1 MKKKDLKIDT
11 GKNSVPKNK
20 NQSKDNDNN
29 NSENQ
34 AKSKKKIFIEK
45 FNIQKEL
52 LNRDDIKSILNEL
65 NPGTEENIQQ
75 QSDIIFEKLDR
86 YNLGFV
92 KTDDLIKNLLS
103 GNENKDNDEE
113 LADFYN
119 KLNNILKTKSEEIM
133 YRLKKLQ
140 NKEWIKK
147 SPELSSKLKKVI
159 VEITTQQLSDVILD
173 DENIKKKQKDDVSF
187 LMKYS
192 QIEEHKQKAKDFQ
205 VYRRQS
211 KKYSSYLEMNNLNL
225 LNSNEEILIN
235 DSLSTMISPSIIAKL
250 SEEMEKI
257 TSCDFDIFEINNLLG
272 KKTSVYLASEIL
284 GRLSLVDN
292 GGVPQNILTDFIK
305 EIVKYYD
312 RNKAIYHN
320 DLHAGDVMQTVYTI
334 FIKGNMKEKMK
345 LSELDIFSILVAALC
360 HDFKHPGTNNAYN
373 INARTKY
380 AMRYNDL
387 HVLENYHIS
396 QTFKVLS
403 NKKYNI
409 FQNFSPEEYRISR
422 RRMIDAV
429 ISTDMAKH
437 TKVLTAAK
445 TKSELYDIVKGS
457 NFTKIFED
465 IPDDDKNNKQLIEL
479 YNRQQCLLNMIV
491 HSSDISNP
499 AKPDKVSQQWT
510 KRVYDEFFVQGD
522 MEKEKKLPISNF
534 CDRNTTNINKAMIGF
549 ISFVV
554 GPTINC
560 LVNLIP
566 EVSDYKD
573 YCESNLRKH
582 QRGAKEDDKLLILAK
597 KKKEQ
602 EEKKNNNKQ

>member
-1 MKKKDLKIDT
+1 MKKKDLKIET
-11 GKNSVPKNK
+11 GKNATSQNK
-20 NQSKDNDNN
+20 MQSNES
-29 NSENQ
+29 NSENK

-65 NPGTEENIQQ
+65 NPGSEENIQQ
-75 QSDIIFEKLDR
+75 QSDIIFEKLDT

-92 KTDDLIKNLLS
+92 KTDDLIKSLIS

-113 LADFYN
+113 LANFYT

-133 YRLKKLQ
+133 FRLKKLQ
-140 NKEWIKK
+140 TKQWIKK
-147 SPELSSKLKKVI
+147 NPELSSKLKKVI
-159 VEITTQQLSDVILD
+159 VEITTQQLSDIILD

-192 QIEEHKQKAKDFQ
+192 QIEDHKQKAKDLQ

-225 LNSNEEILIN
+225 MNSSEEILMN
-235 DSLSTMISPSIIAKL
+235 NTLSTMISPSIIAML
-250 SEEMEKI
+250 NDQIEKI
-257 TSCDFDIFEINNLLG
+257 SSCDFDIFELNKFLG

-284 GRLSLVDN
+284 GHLSIVDN
-292 GGVPQNILTDFIK
+292 GSVPQNILSDFIK
-305 EIVKYYD
+305 EIIAHYD

-334 FIKGNMKEKMK
+334 FVKGNLGIKMK

-409 FQNFSPEEYRISR
+409 FQNLSPEEYRISR

-437 TKVLTAAK
+437 TKVITAAK
-445 TKSELYDIVKGS
+445 TKTELYDIIKGK

-465 IPDDDKNNKQLIEL
+465 IPDDDSKNNKQLIEL

-491 HSSDISNP
+491 HTSDISNP
-499 AKPDKVSQQWT
+499 AKPDKISQQWT
-510 KRVYDEFFVQGD
+510 QKVYDEFFVQGD
-522 MEKEKKLPISNF
+522 MEKENKLPVSNF
-534 CDRNTTNINKAMIGF
+534 CDRNTTNVNKAMIGF

-597 KKKEQ
+597 KKKAD
-602 EEKKNNNKQ
+602 EEKKNNNK

>member
-1 MKKKDLKIDT
+1 MKKKDLKIET
-11 GKNSVPKNK
+11 GKNATSQNK
-20 NQSKDNDNN
+20 MQSNES
-29 NSENQ
+29 NSENK

-65 NPGTEENIQQ
+65 NPGSEENIQQ
-75 QSDIIFEKLDR
+75 QSDIIFEKLDT

-92 KTDDLIKNLLS
+92 KTDDLIKSLIS

-113 LADFYN
+113 LANFYT

-133 YRLKKLQ
+133 FRLKKLQ
-140 NKEWIKK
+140 TKQWIKK
-147 SPELSSKLKKVI
+147 NPELSSKLKKVI
-159 VEITTQQLSDVILD
+159 VEITTQQLSDIILD
-173 DENIKKKQKDDVSF
+173 DENNKKKQKDDVSF

-192 QIEEHKQKAKDFQ
+192 QIEDHKQKAKDLQ

-225 LNSNEEILIN
+225 MNSSEEILMN
-235 DSLSTMISPSIIAKL
+235 NTLSTMISPSIIAML
-250 SEEMEKI
+250 NDQIEKI
-257 TSCDFDIFEINNLLG
+257 SSCDFDIFELNKFLG

-284 GRLSLVDN
+284 GHLSIVDN
-292 GGVPQNILTDFIK
+292 GSVPQNILSDFIK
-305 EIVKYYD
+305 EIIAHYD

-334 FIKGNMKEKMK
+334 FVKGNLGIKMK

-409 FQNFSPEEYRISR
+409 FQNLSPEEYRISR

-437 TKVLTAAK
+437 TKVITAAK
-445 TKSELYDIVKGS
+445 TKTELYDIIKGK

-465 IPDDDKNNKQLIEL
+465 IPDDDSKNNKQLIEL

-491 HSSDISNP
+491 HTSDISNP
-499 AKPDKVSQQWT
+499 AKPDKISQQWT
-510 KRVYDEFFVQGD
+510 QKVYDEFFVQGD
-522 MEKEKKLPISNF
+522 MEKENKLPVSNF
-534 CDRNTTNINKAMIGF
+534 CDRNTTNVNKAMIGF

-597 KKKEQ
+597 KKKAD
-602 EEKKNNNKQ
+602 EEKKNNNK

>member
-1 MKKKDLKIDT
+1 MRKKDLKIET
-11 GKNSVPKNK
+11 GKNAISQNK
-20 NQSKDNDNN
+20 IQSNENN
-29 NSENQ
+29 AEN
-34 AKSKKKIFIEK
+34 KEKLKKKIFIEK

-75 QSDIIFEKLDR
+75 QSDIIFEKLDT

-92 KTDDLIKNLLS
+92 KTDDLIKSLIS

-113 LADFYN
+113 LSNFYK
-119 KLNNILKTKSEEIM
+119 KLNDILKTKSEEIM

-140 NKEWIKK
+140 TKQWVKK
-147 SPELSSKLKKVI
+147 NPELSSKLKKVI
-159 VEITTQQLSDVILD
+159 VEITTQQLSDIILD

-192 QIEEHKQKAKDFQ
+192 QIEDHKQKAKDLQ

-211 KKYSSYLEMNNLNL
+211 KKYSSYLEMNNINL
-225 LNSNEEILIN
+225 MNSSEEILMN
-235 DSLSTMISPSIIAKL
+235 NTLSTMISPSIIAIL
-250 SEEMEKI
+250 NDQMDKI
-257 TSCDFDIFEINNLLG
+257 ASCDFDIFELNKFLG

-284 GRLSLVDN
+284 GRLSIVDN
-292 GGVPQNILTDFIK
+292 GSVPQNILSDFIK
-305 EIVKYYD
+305 EIIAHYD

-334 FIKGNMKEKMK
+334 FVKGNLGVKMK
-345 LSELDIFSILVAALC
+345 LDELDIFSILVAALC

-409 FQNFSPEEYRISR
+409 FQNLSPEEYRISR

-437 TKVLTAAK
+437 TKVVTAAK
-445 TKSELYDIVKGS
+445 TKTELYDIIKGK

-465 IPDDDKNNKQLIEL
+465 IPDDDSKNNKQLIEL

-491 HSSDISNP
+491 HTSDISNP
-499 AKPDKVSQQWT
+499 AKPDKISQQWT
-510 KRVYDEFFVQGD
+510 QRVYDEFFVQGD
-522 MEKEKKLPISNF
+522 LEKENKLPVSNF
-534 CDRNTTNINKAMIGF
+534 CDRNTTNVNKAMIGF

-597 KKKEQ
+597 KKKEE
-602 EEKKNNNKQ
+602 EEKKNNNK

>member
-1 MKKKDLKIDT
+1 MKKKEALKNNI
-11 GKNSVPKNK
+11 SKNK
-20 NQSKDNDNN
+20 PKSKEKH
-29 NSENQ
+29 SENQ
-34 AKSKKKIFIEK
+34 AKSKKRIFIEK

-65 NPGTEENIQQ
+65 NQGAEQNIQK
-75 QSDIIFEKLDR
+75 QSDIIFEKLDT

-92 KTDDLIKNLLS
+92 KTDDLIKSLIS
-103 GNENKDNDEE
+103 GYENKDADEE
-113 LADFYN
+113 LMDFYT

-133 YRLKKLQ
+133 YKLKKLQ
-140 NKEWIKK
+140 SRQWVKNN
-147 SPELSSKLKKVI
+147 PDLNSKLKKVI
-159 VEITTQQLSDVILD
+159 VDITTKQLSDVILD

-192 QIEEHKQKAKDFQ
+192 QIEEHKQKAQDLQ

-211 KKYSSYLEMNNLNL
+211 KKYSNYLELNNLNL
-225 LNSNEEILIN
+225 MNSSEEIIVN
-235 DSLSTMISPSIIAKL
+235 NNLSTMISPSIIAKL
-250 SEEMEKI
+250 NEQMEKI
-257 TSCDFDIFEINNLLG
+257 SSCDFDIFELDNLLG
-272 KKTSVYLASEIL
+272 KKTSVYLSSEIL

-292 GGVPQNILTDFIK
+292 GDVPQNILSNFIK
-305 EIVKYYD
+305 EIVAHYD

-334 FIKGNMKEKMK
+334 FVKGNLGFKMK
-345 LSELDIFSILVAALC
+345 LSELEFFSILIAALC
-360 HDFKHPGTNNAYN
+360 HDYKHPGTNNAYN

-387 HVLENYHIS
+387 HVLESYHIS

-403 NKKYNI
+403 NPKFNI

-437 TKVLTAAK
+437 TKVITAAK
-445 TKSELYDIVKGS
+445 NKSELYDIVKGN

-465 IPDDDKNNKQLIEL
+465 ISDDDSKNNKQLLDL
-479 YNRQQCLLNMIV
+479 YNRQQCLLNMVV
-491 HSSDISNP
+491 HTSDISNP
-499 AKPDKVSQQWT
+499 AKPDKVSSQWT
-510 KRVYDEFFVQGD
+510 QRVYDEFFVQGD
-522 MEKEKKLPISNF
+522 MEKEQKLPISNF
-534 CDRNTTNINKAMIGF
+534 CDRNTTNMNKAMIGF

-566 EVSDYKD
+566 EVIDYKN

-582 QRGAKEDDKLLILAK
+582 QRGAKEDDKLLILNK
-597 KKKEQ
+597 KKKEE
-602 EEKKNNNKQ
+602 EEKKNNKQ

>member
-1 MKKKDLKIDT
+1 MKKKNLKIET
-11 GKNSVPKNK
+11 TKNPATTNPI
-20 NQSKDNDNN
+20 SKEEQ
-29 NSENQ
+29 SENQ
-34 AKSKKKIFIEK
+34 AKSKKRIFIEK

-65 NPGTEENIQQ
+65 NPGTAENIQQ
-75 QSDIIFEKLDR
+75 QSDIIFEKLDTN
-86 YNLGFV
+86 NLGFV
-92 KTDDLIKNLLS
+92 KTDDLIKSLIS
-103 GNENKDNDEE
+103 GNENKDADEDLVE
-113 LADFYN
+113 FYK

-133 YRLKKLQ
+133 FRLKKLQ
-140 NKEWIKK
+140 TK
-147 SPELSSKLKKVI
+147 SWVKNSPDLSSKLKKVI
-159 VEITTQQLSDVILD
+159 LEITTQQLSDVILD
-173 DENIKKKQKDDVSF
+173 DENIKKKQKEDVSF

-192 QIEEHKQKAKDFQ
+192 QIETHKQKAQDLQ
-205 VYRRQS
+205 VYRGQS
-211 KKYSSYLEMNNLNL
+211 KKYSLNNNKGLVNASEEVLMNNT
-225 LNSNEEILIN
+225 
-235 DSLSTMISPSIIAKL
+235 LSTMISPSIIARL
-250 SEEMEKI
+250 SDQMEKMA
-257 TSCDFDIFEINNLLG
+257 SCDFDIFELNTFLG
-272 KKTSVYLASEIL
+272 KKTSIYLASEIL

-292 GGVPQNILTDFIK
+292 GNVPQNILSDFIK
-305 EIVKYYD
+305 EIVTHYD

-334 FIKGNMKEKMK
+334 LVKGNLGIKMK

-387 HVLENYHIS
+387 HVLESYHIS
-396 QTFKVLS
+396 QTFKVLG
-403 NKKYNI
+403 KKQFNI
-409 FQNFSPEEYRISR
+409 FQNFTPEEYRISR

-445 TKSELYDIVKGS
+445 TKSELYDIVKGK
-457 NFTKIFED
+457 NFTKIYED
-465 IPDDDKNNKQLIEL
+465 IPDDSKNNKQLLEL
-479 YNRQQCLLNMIV
+479 YNRQQCLLNMII
-491 HSSDISNP
+491 HTSDISNP
-499 AKPDKVSQQWT
+499 AKPDKISGKWT
-510 KRVYDEFFVQGD
+510 QRVYDEFFVQGD
-522 MEKEKKLPISNF
+522 MEKEKKLPVSNF
-534 CDRNTTNINKAMIGF
+534 CDRHTTNVNKAMIGF

-582 QRGAKEDDKLLILAK
+582 QRGAKEDDKLLILEK
-597 KKKEQ
+597 KKKE
-602 EEKKNNNKQ
+602 EEKKNNKQ

>member
-1 MKKKDLKIDT
+1 MKKKKDLKIET
-11 GKNSVPKNK
+11 TKNPSLTNQ
-20 NQSKDNDNN
+20 QSKEN

-65 NPGTEENIQQ
+65 NPGTAENIQQ
-75 QSDIIFEKLDR
+75 QSDIIFEKLDKN
-86 YNLGFV
+86 NLGFV
-92 KTDDLIKNLLS
+92 KTDDLMKSLIS
-103 GNENKDNDEE
+103 GNENKDADEE
-113 LADFYN
+113 LVEFYK

-133 YRLKKLQ
+133 FRLKKLQ
-140 NKEWIKK
+140 TRSWVKNN
-147 SPELSSKLKKVI
+147 PELSSKLKKVI
-159 VEITTQQLSDVILD
+159 LEITTQQLSDVILD
-173 DENIKKKQKDDVSF
+173 DENIKKKQKEDVSF

-192 QIEEHKQKAKDFQ
+192 QIETHKQKAEDLQ
-205 VYRRQS
+205 AYRRQS
-211 KKYSSYLEMNNLNL
+211 KKYSSYIEMNNNMNL
-225 LNSNEEILIN
+225 VNSSDEVLMNN
-235 DSLSTMISPSIIAKL
+235 TLSTMISPSIIARL
-250 SEEMEKI
+250 NDQMEKI
-257 TSCDFDIFEINNLLG
+257 SSCDFDIFELNALLG
-272 KKTSVYLASEIL
+272 KKTSIYLASEIL
-284 GRLSLVDN
+284 GHLSLVDN
-292 GGVPQNILTDFIK
+292 GDVPQNILSDFIK
-305 EIVKYYD
+305 EIIAHYD

-334 FIKGNMKEKMK
+334 FVRGNIGFKMK

-387 HVLENYHIS
+387 HVLESYHIA

-403 NKKYNI
+403 KKEFNI

-445 TKSELYDIVKGS
+445 TKSELYDIVNGN
-457 NFTKIFED
+457 NFTKIFDD
-465 IPDDDKNNKQLIEL
+465 IPDDSKNNKQLLEL

-491 HSSDISNP
+491 HTSDISNP
-499 AKPDKVSQQWT
+499 AKPDKVSAQWT
-510 KRVYDEFFVQGD
+510 QRVYDEFFVQGD
-522 MEKEKKLPISNF
+522 MEKEKNLPVSNF
-534 CDRNTTNINKAMIGF
+534 CDRNTTNVNKAMIGF

-566 EVSDYKD
+566 EVKDYKD

-582 QRGAKEDDKLLILAK
+582 QRGAKEDDKLLILSK
-597 KKKEQ
+597 KKKE
-602 EEKKNNNKQ
+602 EEKKNNKQ

>member
-1 MKKKDLKIDT
+1 MKKKDLKIET
-11 GKNSVPKNK
+11 GKNATSQNK
-20 NQSKDNDNN
+20 MQSNES
-29 NSENQ
+29 NSENK

-65 NPGTEENIQQ
+65 NPVSEENIQQ
-75 QSDIIFEKLDR
+75 QSDIIFEKLDT

-92 KTDDLIKNLLS
+92 KTDDLIKSLIS

-113 LADFYN
+113 LANFYT

-133 YRLKKLQ
+133 FRLKKLQ
-140 NKEWIKK
+140 TKQWIKK
-147 SPELSSKLKKVI
+147 NPELSSKLKKVI
-159 VEITTQQLSDVILD
+159 VEITTQQLSDIILD

-192 QIEEHKQKAKDFQ
+192 QIEDHKQKAKDLQ

-225 LNSNEEILIN
+225 MNSSEEILMN
-235 DSLSTMISPSIIAKL
+235 NTLSTMISPSIIAML
-250 SEEMEKI
+250 NDQIEKI
-257 TSCDFDIFEINNLLG
+257 SSCDFDIFELNKFLG

-284 GRLSLVDN
+284 GHLSIVDN
-292 GGVPQNILTDFIK
+292 GSVPQNILSDFIK
-305 EIVKYYD
+305 EIIAHYD

-334 FIKGNMKEKMK
+334 FVKGNLGIKMK

-409 FQNFSPEEYRISR
+409 FQNLSPEEYRISR

-437 TKVLTAAK
+437 TKVITAAK
-445 TKSELYDIVKGS
+445 TKTELYDIIKGK

-465 IPDDDKNNKQLIEL
+465 IPDDDSKNNKQLIEL

-491 HSSDISNP
+491 HTSDISNP
-499 AKPDKVSQQWT
+499 AKPDKISQQWT
-510 KRVYDEFFVQGD
+510 QKVYDEFFVQGD
-522 MEKEKKLPISNF
+522 MEKENKLPVSNF
-534 CDRNTTNINKAMIGF
+534 CDRNTTNVNKAMIGF

-597 KKKEQ
+597 KKKAD
-602 EEKKNNNKQ
+602 EEKKNNNK

>member
-1 MKKKDLKIDT
+1 MKKKDLKIET
-11 GKNSVPKNK
+11 GKNATSQNK
-20 NQSKDNDNN
+20 MQSNES
-29 NSENQ
+29 NSENK

-65 NPGTEENIQQ
+65 NPGSEENIQQ
-75 QSDIIFEKLDR
+75 QSDIIFEKLDT

-92 KTDDLIKNLLS
+92 KTDDLIKSLIS

-113 LADFYN
+113 LANFYT

-133 YRLKKLQ
+133 FRLKKLQ
-140 NKEWIKK
+140 TKQWIKK
-147 SPELSSKLKKVI
+147 NPELSSKLKKVI
-159 VEITTQQLSDVILD
+159 VEITTQQLSDIILD

-192 QIEEHKQKAKDFQ
+192 QIEDHKQKAKDLQ

-225 LNSNEEILIN
+225 MNPSEEILMN
-235 DSLSTMISPSIIAKL
+235 NTLSTMISPSIIAML
-250 SEEMEKI
+250 NDQIEKI
-257 TSCDFDIFEINNLLG
+257 SSCDFDIFELNKFLG

-284 GRLSLVDN
+284 GHLSIVDN
-292 GGVPQNILTDFIK
+292 GSVPQNILSDFIK
-305 EIVKYYD
+305 EIIAHYD

-334 FIKGNMKEKMK
+334 FVKGNLGIKMK

-409 FQNFSPEEYRISR
+409 FQNLSPEEYRISR

-437 TKVLTAAK
+437 TKVITAAK
-445 TKSELYDIVKGS
+445 TKTELYDIIKGK

-465 IPDDDKNNKQLIEL
+465 IPDDDSKNNKQLIEL

-491 HSSDISNP
+491 HTSDISNP
-499 AKPDKVSQQWT
+499 AKPDKISQQWT
-510 KRVYDEFFVQGD
+510 QKVYDEFFVQGD
-522 MEKEKKLPISNF
+522 MEKENKLPVSNF
-534 CDRNTTNINKAMIGF
+534 CDRNTTNVNKAMIGF

-597 KKKEQ
+597 KKKAD
-602 EEKKNNNKQ
+602 EEKKNNNK

>member
-1 MKKKDLKIDT
+1 MKKKDLKIET
-11 GKNSVPKNK
+11 GKNAIPQNR
-20 NQSKDNDNN
+20 NELNEN
-29 NSENQ
+29 NSEDK

-52 LNRDDIKSILNEL
+52 LNRDDIKSILKEL

-75 QSDIIFEKLDR
+75 QSDIIFEKLDT

-92 KTDDLIKNLLS
+92 KTDDLIKSLIS

-113 LADFYN
+113 LTNFY
-119 KLNNILKTKSEEIM
+119 KQLNDILKTKSEEIM

-140 NKEWIKK
+140 TKQWIKK
-147 SPELSSKLKKVI
+147 NPELSSKLKKVI
-159 VEITTQQLSDVILD
+159 VEITTQQLSDIILD

-192 QIEEHKQKAKDFQ
+192 QIEDHTQKEKDLQ
-205 VYRRQS
+205 AYRRQS
-211 KKYSSYLEMNNLNL
+211 KKYSSYLEMNNLNEM
-225 LNSNEEILIN
+225 NSSEEILMN
-235 DSLSTMISPSIIAKL
+235 NTLSTMISPSIIAML
-250 SEEMEKI
+250 NEQMEKI
-257 TSCDFDIFEINNLLG
+257 VSCDFDIFELNKFLS

-284 GRLSLVDN
+284 GRLSIVDN
-292 GGVPQNILTDFIK
+292 GCVPQNILSDFIK
-305 EIVKYYD
+305 EIVSHYD
-312 RNKAIYHN
+312 RNRAIYHN

-334 FIKGNMKEKMK
+334 FVRGNLGIKMK

-396 QTFKVLS
+396 QTFKILS
-403 NKKYNI
+403 NKNFNI
-409 FQNFSPEEYRISR
+409 FQNLSPEEYRISR

-437 TKVLTAAK
+437 TKVVSAAK
-445 TKSELYDIVKGS
+445 TKTELYEVVKGR

-465 IPDDDKNNKQLIEL
+465 IPDDDSKNNKQLIEL

-491 HSSDISNP
+491 HTSDISNP

-510 KRVYDEFFVQGD
+510 QKVYDEFFVQGD
-522 MEKEKKLPISNF
+522 LEKENKLPVSNF

-597 KKKEQ
+597 KKKEE
-602 EEKKNNNKQ
+602 EEKKNNNK

>member
-1 MKKKDLKIDT
+1 MK
-11 GKNSVPKNK
+11 GKESINNNIPKNP
-20 NQSKDNDNN
+20 SKLKETQ
-29 NSENQ
+29 SENQ
-34 AKSKKKIFIEK
+34 AKSKKKMFIEK

-52 LNRDDIKSILNEL
+52 LNRDDIRSILNEL
-65 NPGTEENIQQ
+65 NLGTEENIQK
-75 QSDIIFEKLDR
+75 QSDTIFEKLDT

-92 KTDDLIKNLLS
+92 KTDDLIKSLIS
-103 GNENKDNDEE
+103 GYENKDEDEE
-113 LADFYN
+113 LMDFYK
-119 KLNNILKTKSEEIM
+119 KLNDILKTKSEEIM
-133 YRLKKLQ
+133 FKLKKLQ
-140 NKEWIKK
+140 TREWIKNNRD
-147 SPELSSKLKKVI
+147 LSSKLKTVI
-159 VEITTQQLSDVILD
+159 VEIATKQLSDVILED

-192 QIEEHKQKAKDFQ
+192 QIEDHKQKAKDLQ

-211 KKYSSYLEMNNLNL
+211 KKYSNYLDFNNINLMN
-225 LNSNEEILIN
+225 SSEELIIN
-235 DSLSTMISPSIIAKL
+235 NSLSTMISPSIIAKL
-250 SEEMEKI
+250 SDQMEKI
-257 TSCDFDIFEINNLLG
+257 SSCDFDIFELNRLLG
-272 KKTSVYLASEIL
+272 KKTSIYLSSEIL

-292 GGVPQNILTDFIK
+292 GDVPQNILSDFIK
-305 EIVKYYD
+305 EIIAHYD

-334 FIKGNMKEKMK
+334 FVKGNLMVKMK
-345 LSELDIFSILVAALC
+345 LGELDLFSILIAALC
-360 HDFKHPGTNNAYN
+360 HDYKHPGTNNAYN

-387 HVLENYHIS
+387 HVLENYHIA
-396 QTFKVLS
+396 QTFKLLG
-403 NKKYNI
+403 NKKFNI

-437 TKVLTAAK
+437 TKVVTAAK
-445 TKSELYDIVKGS
+445 TKTELYDIIKGN

-465 IPDDDKNNKQLIEL
+465 IPEEDSKNNKELIDL

-491 HSSDISNP
+491 HTSDISNP

-510 KRVYDEFFVQGD
+510 QRVYDEFFVQGD
-522 MEKEKKLPISNF
+522 AEKEQKLPISNF
-534 CDRNTTNINKAMIGF
+534 CDRNTTNVNKAMIGF

-566 EVSDYKD
+566 EITDYKN

-582 QRGAKEDDKLLILAK
+582 QRGAKEDDKLLILEK
-597 KKKEQ
+597 KKKE
-602 EEKKNNNKQ
+602 EEKKNTNNNNNNK

>member
-11 GKNSVPKNK
+11 GKRSSAAKDK
-20 NQSKDNDNN
+20 IQSKDNDNN

-65 NPGTEENIQQ
+65 NPGPEENIQQ
-75 QSDIIFEKLDR
+75 QSDIIFEKLDT

-92 KTDDLIKNLLS
+92 KTDDLIKSLIS
-103 GNENKDNDEE
+103 GNENKDGDEE
-113 LADFYN
+113 LAVFYQ

-133 YRLKKLQ
+133 FRLKKLQ
-140 NKEWIKK
+140 NKHWIKK

-159 VEITTQQLSDVILD
+159 VEITTQQLTDVILD

-192 QIEEHKQKAKDFQ
+192 QIEDHKQKENDLQ
-205 VYRRQS
+205 VIRRQS
-211 KKYSSYLEMNNLNL
+211 KKYSSYIEMNNLNL
-225 LNSNEEILIN
+225 INSTEELIIN
-235 DSLSTMISPSIIAKL
+235 KSLPTMISPSIIAKL
-250 SEEMEKI
+250 SEQIEKI
-257 TSCDFDIFEINNLLG
+257 SSCDFDIFELNNLLG
-272 KKTSVYLASEIL
+272 KKTSVYLSSEIL

-292 GGVPQNILTDFIK
+292 GCVPQNILSEFIK
-305 EIVKYYD
+305 EIIAHYD

-320 DLHAGDVMQTVYTI
+320 DLHAGDVMQTVHTI
-334 FIKGNMKEKMK
+334 FVKGNMGVKMK
-345 LSELDIFSILVAALC
+345 LNEMDIFSILVAALC
-360 HDFKHPGTNNAYN
+360 HDYKHPGTNNAYN

-387 HVLENYHIS
+387 HVLESYHIS
-396 QTFKVLS
+396 QTFKILS

-437 TKVLTAAK
+437 TKVVTAAK
-445 TKSELYDIVKGS
+445 TKTELYDIIKGK

-465 IPDDDKNNKQLIEL
+465 IPDDDKNNKQLIDL

-491 HSSDISNP
+491 HTSDISNP
-499 AKPDKVSQQWT
+499 AKPDKVSEQWT

-522 MEKEKKLPISNF
+522 MEKERKLPISNF
-534 CDRNTTNINKAMIGF
+534 CDRNTTNVNKAMIGF

-582 QRGAKEDDKLLILAK
+582 QRGAKEDDKMSILAK
-597 KKKEQ
+597 KKKE
-602 EEKKNNNKQ
+602 EEQKKNNKQ

>member
-1 MKKKDLKIDT
+1 MKKKDLKIET
-11 GKNSVPKNK
+11 GKNASSKNK
-20 NQSKDNDNN
+20 IQSNEN
-29 NSENQ
+29 NSENK

-75 QSDIIFEKLDR
+75 QSDIIFEKLDT

-92 KTDDLIKNLLS
+92 KTDDLIKSLIS
-103 GNENKDNDEE
+103 GIENKDNDEE
-113 LADFYN
+113 LVNFYK
-119 KLNNILKTKSEEIM
+119 KLNDILKTKSEEIM

-140 NKEWIKK
+140 TKQWIKK
-147 SPELSSKLKKVI
+147 NPELSSKLKKVI
-159 VEITTQQLSDVILD
+159 VEITTQQLSDIILD

-192 QIEEHKQKAKDFQ
+192 QIEEHKQKAKDLQ
-205 VYRRQS
+205 AYRRQS
-211 KKYSSYLEMNNLNL
+211 KKYNSYLEMNNLNL
-225 LNSNEEILIN
+225 MNSPEEILMN
-235 DSLSTMISPSIIAKL
+235 NTLSTMISPSIIAIL
-250 SEEMEKI
+250 NDQMEKI
-257 TSCDFDIFEINNLLG
+257 ASCDFDIFELNKFLG

-284 GRLSLVDN
+284 GRLSIVDN
-292 GGVPQNILTDFIK
+292 GNVPQNILSDFIK
-305 EIVKYYD
+305 EIVKHYD

-334 FIKGNMKEKMK
+334 FVKGNLGIKMK

-396 QTFKVLS
+396 QAFKVLR

-409 FQNFSPEEYRISR
+409 FQNLSPEEYRISR

-437 TKVLTAAK
+437 TKVVTAAK
-445 TKSELYDIVKGS
+445 TKTELYEMIKGK
-457 NFTKIFED
+457 NFAKIFED
-465 IPDDDKNNKQLIEL
+465 IPDDDSKNNKQLIEL

-491 HSSDISNP
+491 HTSDISNP
-499 AKPDKVSQQWT
+499 AKPDKISQQWT
-510 KRVYDEFFVQGD
+510 QRVYDEFFVQGD
-522 MEKEKKLPISNF
+522 LEKENKLPVSNF
-534 CDRNTTNINKAMIGF
+534 CDRNTTNVNKAMIGF

-582 QRGAKEDDKLLILAK
+582 QRGAKEDDKLSILAK
-597 KKKEQ
+597 KKKEE
-602 EEKKNNNKQ
+602 EEKKNNNK

>member
-1 MKKKDLKIDT
+1 MKKKDLKIET
-11 GKNSVPKNK
+11 GKNATSKNK
-20 NQSKDNDNN
+20 IESNEN
-29 NSENQ
+29 NSENK

-75 QSDIIFEKLDR
+75 QSDIIFEKLDT

-92 KTDDLIKNLLS
+92 KTDDLIKSLIS

-113 LADFYN
+113 LVNFY
-119 KLNNILKTKSEEIM
+119 KQLNDILKTKSEEIM

-140 NKEWIKK
+140 TKQWIKK
-147 SPELSSKLKKVI
+147 NPELSSKLKKVI
-159 VEITTQQLSDVILD
+159 VEITTQQLSDIILD

-192 QIEEHKQKAKDFQ
+192 QIEDHKQKAKDLQ

-211 KKYSSYLEMNNLNL
+211 KKYSSHLEMNNLNL
-225 LNSNEEILIN
+225 LNPSEEILMN
-235 DSLSTMISPSIIAKL
+235 NTLSTMISPSIIAML
-250 SEEMEKI
+250 NDQMEKI
-257 TSCDFDIFEINNLLG
+257 ASCDFDIFEINKFLG
-272 KKTSVYLASEIL
+272 KKTSIYLALEIL
-284 GRLSLVDN
+284 GRLPIVDN
-292 GGVPQNILTDFIK
+292 GSIPQSILSDFIK
-305 EIVKYYD
+305 EIVSHYD
-312 RNKAIYHN
+312 RNRAIYHN
-320 DLHAGDVMQTVYTI
+320 DLHAGDVLQTVYTI
-334 FIKGNMKEKMK
+334 FVKGNLGIKMK

-396 QTFKVLS
+396 QAFKVLS

-409 FQNFSPEEYRISR
+409 FQNLSPEEYRISR

-437 TKVLTAAK
+437 TKVVTAAK
-445 TKSELYDIVKGS
+445 TKSELYDIIKGK

-465 IPDDDKNNKQLIEL
+465 IPEDDSKNNKHLIEL

-491 HSSDISNP
+491 HTSDISNP
-499 AKPDKVSQQWT
+499 AKPDKISQQWAQ
-510 KRVYDEFFVQGD
+510 KVYDEFFVQGD
-522 MEKEKKLPISNF
+522 LEKENKLPISNF

-582 QRGAKEDDKLLILAK
+582 QRGAKEDDKLSILAK
-597 KKKEQ
+597 RKKEE
-602 EEKKNNNKQ
+602 EEKKNNNK